1 MYISVVV
8 NKSNDAL
15 DKSFSY
21 TVPKN
26 LESEIKKYKRVIVP
40 FGRGNKPLTAII
52 TEVFDKEPE
61 FDFKL
66 KDIISVVDDKPFIND
81 DDADVAGYISKIT
94 GANFV
99 DSLKLFFPP
108 VSFD

>member
-26 LESEIKKYKRVIVP
+26 LESEIK
-40 FGRGNKPLTAII
+40 N
-52 TEVFDKEPE
+52 
-61 FDFKL
+61 
-66 KDIISVVDDKPFIND
+66 ISV
-81 DDADVAGYISKIT
+81 
-94 GANFV
+94 
-99 DSLKLFFPP
+99 
-108 VSFD
+108 